1 MSLSSYLKYEEKVT
15 NLLID
20 KLKSE
25 QGAPRR
31 YGQIMISKSSKNK
44 KLKLCNTVITLI
56 MRIFNQKILK
66 KHLSLLF
73 LFARRTKM
81 DTN

>member
-25 QGAPRR
+25 QSAP
-31 YGQIMISKSSKNK
+31 K
-44 KLKLCNTVITLI
+44 KIRANYDFKT
-56 MRIFNQKILK
+56 
-66 KHLSLLF
+66 
-73 LFARRTKM
+73 
-81 DTN
+81 DG